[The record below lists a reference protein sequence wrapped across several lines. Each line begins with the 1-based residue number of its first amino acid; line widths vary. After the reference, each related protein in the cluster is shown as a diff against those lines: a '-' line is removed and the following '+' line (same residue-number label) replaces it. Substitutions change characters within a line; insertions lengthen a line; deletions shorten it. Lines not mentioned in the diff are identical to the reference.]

1 MIYADYNGSS
11 LLNTEVKQYL
21 LDRLEK
27 NGPYGNPNSSH
38 FHGVSIMGAMN
49 KARNICAE
57 VLGAKPEQLIFN
69 SGATEGIS
77 NIFHS
82 ILNQNELEKKNIIIV
97 SGIEHASIYNNL
109 KYFESKGYL
118 VQEIKTESNGVINLS
133 HLSELIEKYNRN
145 IALVTAMAANN
156 ESGVIQPYKEISSL
170 CHEHNIEYFCDS
182 TQIIGKAPF
191 SFQESNA
198 DYAVLSGHKI
208 GALPGTGL
216 MLIKNPDQ
224 FFPMIIG
231 SGQEGGLR
239 GGTQN
244 YLGNETLA
252 VALNYFNQNLGKLD
266 QLQKYRNYF
275 EQKLQNDFPE
285 LVIIGQNG
293 PRLAGT
299 SFLCHPGIH
308 GQAIQIELES
318 DDIFIT
324 TSSACSD
331 NEPMTSKVLKSMGVN
346 DKLGRSAIRI
356 SLSTSSTEA
365 DYESIYQSLKKAYLK
380 LSEIK
385 SF

>member
-57 VLGAKPEQLIFN
+57 VLDAKPEQVIFT

-82 ILNQNELEKKNIIIV
+82 VLNQNQLDEKNIIIV

-109 KYFESKGYL
+109 KHFESKGYL
-118 VQEIKTESNGVINLS
+118 IQEIKTETNGVINLG
-133 HLSELIEKYNRN
+133 HLNDLIEKYNGK

-156 ESGVIQPYKEISSL
+156 ESGVLQPYQEISSL
-170 CHEHNIEYFCDS
+170 CHKHSIEYFCDS
-182 TQIIGKAPF
+182 TQLVGKAPF
-191 SFQESNA
+191 SFKDSSA

-208 GALPGTGL
+208 GSLPGTGL

-224 FFPMIIG
+224 FLPIIIG
-231 SGQEGGLR
+231 SGQENGLR

-266 QLQKYRNYF
+266 QLRIYRNSF
-275 EQKLQNDFPE
+275 EQKLQNDFPQ
-285 LVIIGQNG
+285 LVIIGEDA

-299 SFLCHPGIH
+299 TYLCHPGIH

-346 DKLGRSAIRI
+346 DQLGRSAIRI
-356 SLSTSSTEA
+356 SLSTSSTKD
-365 DYESIYQSLKKAYLK
+365 DYELIYQSLKKAYLK

>member
-1 MIYADYNGSS
+1 
-11 LLNTEVKQYL
+11 
-21 LDRLEK
+21 
-27 NGPYGNPNSSH
+27 
-38 FHGVSIMGAMN
+38 
-49 KARNICAE
+49 
-57 VLGAKPEQLIFN
+57 
-69 SGATEGIS
+69 
-77 NIFHS
+77 
-82 ILNQNELEKKNIIIV
+82 
-97 SGIEHASIYNNL
+97 ASIYNNL
-109 KYFESKGYL
+109 KYLESKGYL
-118 VQEIKTESNGVINLS
+118 VKEIKTESNGVINLS

>member
-1 MIYADYNGSS
+1 
-11 LLNTEVKQYL
+11 
-21 LDRLEK
+21 
-27 NGPYGNPNSSH
+27 
-38 FHGVSIMGAMN
+38 
-49 KARNICAE
+49 
-57 VLGAKPEQLIFN
+57 
-69 SGATEGIS
+69 
-77 NIFHS
+77 
-82 ILNQNELEKKNIIIV
+82 
-97 SGIEHASIYNNL
+97 
-109 KYFESKGYL
+109 
-118 VQEIKTESNGVINLS
+118 
-133 HLSELIEKYNRN
+133 
-145 IALVTAMAANN
+145 
-156 ESGVIQPYKEISSL
+156 
-170 CHEHNIEYFCDS
+170 
-182 TQIIGKAPF
+182 
-191 SFQESNA
+191 
-198 DYAVLSGHKI
+198 
-208 GALPGTGL
+208 

-266 QLQKYRNYF
+266 QLQKDRNSF